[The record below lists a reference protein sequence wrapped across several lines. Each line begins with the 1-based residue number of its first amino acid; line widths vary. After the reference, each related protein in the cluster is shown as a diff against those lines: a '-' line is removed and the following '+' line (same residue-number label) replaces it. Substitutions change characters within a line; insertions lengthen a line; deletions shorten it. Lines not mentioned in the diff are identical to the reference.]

1 MLSNILNYGQPMKF
15 TTFFFFLF
23 LLSISLCLSTTF
35 FPTNIENM
43 IPFFNLSPKIN
54 LTFIGLFSLT
64 ISILSYIGL
73 MLSYYL
79 EQKKE
84 KARMIKLQK
93 ERKNIKKI
101 HAELEALQK
110 A

>member
-1 MLSNILNYGQPMKF
+1 MNF

-23 LLSISLCLSTTF
+23 IFSISLCLSTTF
-35 FPTNIENM
+35 SPTTIENF
-43 IPFFNLSPKIN
+43 IPFFNFSPKVN

-73 MLSYYL
+73 IISYYI
-79 EQKKE
+79 ERKKE
-84 KARMIKLQK
+84 KARILKLQK
-93 ERKNIKKI
+93 ERQNIKKI

>member
-1 MLSNILNYGQPMKF
+1 MNF

-23 LLSISLCLSTTF
+23 IFSISLCLSTTF
-35 FPTNIENM
+35 LPTSIENL
-43 IPFFNLSPKIN
+43 IVFFNFSPKIN
-54 LTFIGLFSLT
+54 LTFMGLFSLT
-64 ISILSYIGL
+64 ISILSYLGL
-73 MLSYYL
+73 IISYYL
-79 EQKKE
+79 ERKKE
-84 KARMIKLQK
+84 KARIIKLQK

>member
-1 MLSNILNYGQPMKF
+1 MNF

-23 LLSISLCLSTTF
+23 IFSISLCLSITF
-35 FPTNIENM
+35 FPTNIENL
-43 IPFFNLSPKIN
+43 ILLLNFSPKMN
-54 LTFIGLFSLT
+54 LTFFGLFSLT

-73 MLSYYL
+73 VVSYYL
-79 EQKKE
+79 ERKRE
-84 KARMIKLQK
+84 KARILKLQK
-93 ERKNIKKI
+93 ERKNIEKI

>member
-1 MLSNILNYGQPMKF
+1 MNF

-23 LLSISLCLSTTF
+23 IFSISLCLSTTF
-35 FPTNIENM
+35 FPTDVESL
-43 IPFFNLSPKIN
+43 IPLLNLSPRIN

-64 ISILSYIGL
+64 ISILSYLGL
-73 MLSYYL
+73 TISYYL
-79 EQKKE
+79 ERKKE
-84 KARMIKLQK
+84 KARLIKLKK
-93 ERKNIKKI
+93 ERKNIEKI